1 MINQVDDAVPIGR
14 FLQLYGPPHHHHNRN
29 HGTQKYHVLV
39 PFQVWLQNYNSV
51 IKDEDDVM
59 MMKIMKWII
68 VEMGKQASWRKG

>member
-1 MINQVDDAVPIGR
+1 MINQVHDAVPNGR
-14 FLQLYGPPHHHHNRN
+14 FLQAYGPPHHHNRN

-39 PFQVWLQNYNSV
+39 PFQVWLQNYNFV

-68 VEMGKQASWRKG
+68 VEMGKQASWRNG